1 MNPIGKTLRGLAVMF
16 CIVPLAAFGASGQAN
31 IKVMLL
37 TGQCSK
43 YHNWAV
49 SSVVLK
55 RILDAPGCFTV
66 ETVTTPPPGANMSGF
81 HPAFTNYDV
90 VVMDYD
96 GDDWPTA
103 TQQAFADYVS
113 RGGGLVTFHDTDN
126 AFPKWPEWNTMIGVG
141 GWRGRNETWGPKV
154 RWRDGK
160 MVLDNSPGTA
170 GHPAPHEFLIEVRA
184 PEHPIMKGLPPRWLH
199 ARDELYSQLRGPA
212 TNLTV
217 LATAFADNTRFRG
230 ASGEHEPMLMTVD
243 YGKGRVLH
251 LAFGHVGPAD
261 TEQAASVN
269 CVDFIC
275 LLQRGTEWA
284 ATGGVTQPVPADFPT
299 AEQTSI
305 RK

>member
-1 MNPIGKTLRGLAVMF
+1 MFF
-16 CIVPLAAFGASGQAN
+16 CILPLMAFGASGPAK
-31 IKVMLL
+31 IKVLLL

-66 ETVTTPPPGANMSGF
+66 ETVTTPPRGADLSGF

-90 VVMDYD
+90 IVMDYD
-96 GDDWPTA
+96 GDDWPAA
-103 TQQAFADYVS
+103 TQRAFADYIGN
-113 RGGGLVTFHDTDN
+113 GGGMVTFHATDN
-126 AFPKWPEWNTMIGVG
+126 AFPKWSEWNTMIGVG
-141 GWRGRNETWGPKV
+141 GWGGRDETWGPKV
-154 RWRDGK
+154 RWHEGK
-160 MVLDNSPGTA
+160 MVLDNSPGMA
-170 GHPAPHEFLIEVRA
+170 GHPAPHDFLIEVRA

-217 LATAFADNTRFRG
+217 LATALADTTRFPS
-230 ASGEHEPMLMTVD
+230 ASGEHEPMLMTVA
-243 YGKGRVLH
+243 YGKGRVFHITL
-251 LAFGHVGPAD
+251 GHVGPAD
-261 TEQAASVN
+261 TEPVACLN

-284 ATGGVTQPVPADFPT
+284 ATGSVTQPVPADFPT
-299 AEQTSI
+299 AGQTSI